1 MLRISR
7 AWAKRAL
14 ASGLKTPHLL
24 QSSTTIRAMHCNKI
38 LSENTTKQ
46 TNSSKPQEDQFS
58 EMMDDRTNALL
69 QSLKIN
75 AELLKADLEA
85 ADIEAAGKR
94 NKAMD
99 SLTGAV
105 DDAYSSRAAPDNKP
119 RTSFFDTQDVY
130 SELRSSGLTPGQAEI
145 IMRTMQELIH
155 ELIATCK
162 DNSVPISAAANEA
175 YLFDAASS
183 EVRNEISN
191 YRQSE
196 TTTYRFGLARLQ
208 RDVEILVHEAAE
220 MTNLLK
226 SDLDI
231 EVHERK
237 NATRAEE
244 NIIQLKIQ
252 ELNNKIST
260 RLNSDLKSEI
270 ENLRWQITRRS
281 LAAIAVIV
289 AMFIWLTQTN
299 NRTKS
304 AKTQERKRQSSGTS
318 IPVPVLAPSMASND
332 EQFEYPLERV
342 MVEDLSSY
350 SVPSS
355 DSTDDH
361 GSDAHLQ
368 SSESVIAGENSNGLN
383 KNEQRGGNGKEIE

>member
-1 MLRISR
+1 MRALTSRIPYVSR
-7 AWAKRAL
+7 RSAAKRSL
-14 ASGLKTPHLL
+14 HIT
-24 QSSTTIRAMHCNKI
+24 RI
-38 LSENTTKQ
+38 LSEIITKQ
-46 TNSSKPQEDQFS
+46 TASSQEDQFS

-69 QSLKIN
+69 QSLGVS
-75 AELLKADLEA
+75 ADALKASIEA
-85 ADIEAAGKR
+85 ADKRSRFAYPLIAAVEDA
-94 NKAMD
+94 NKSYNTSD
-99 SLTGAV
+99 VKSQ
-105 DDAYSSRAAPDNKP
+105 
-119 RTSFFDTQDVY
+119 TSFFDTQDVY
-130 SELRSSGLTPGQAEI
+130 SELRSSGLTPSQAEI

-162 DNSVPISAAANEA
+162 DRSVPISAAANEA

-183 EVRNEISN
+183 EVRNDISN
-191 YRQSE
+191 YRLSE
-196 TTTYRFGLARLQ
+196 TTMYRFGLARLQ

-281 LAAIAVIV
+281 LAAIAIIV
-289 AMFIWLTQTN
+289 AMFLWLTQTN

-304 AKTQERKRQSSGTS
+304 AKTQERMRQSSGTS
-318 IPVPVLAPSMASND
+318 MSVPVLALSMAST
-332 EQFEYPLERV
+332 EESFESPLESV
-342 MVEDLSSY
+342 VVEDLSSY
-350 SVPSS
+350 SNPSS
-355 DSTDDH
+355 AIMNNDTLKSKLQSSDEISAVKSDKGLNTDDH
-361 GSDAHLQ
+361 HEKDRNRT
-368 SSESVIAGENSNGLN
+368 E
-383 KNEQRGGNGKEIE
+383 